1 MEENNYLTR
10 WQKLIKPKK
19 LNYEKRIT
27 SPTQCGKSFT
37 LQVLQQR
44 AREVAESQLWD
55 QTVAGFHQKVL
66 GLKINFTRKFWCLKP
81 TSPECFE
88 AWNQLHQ
95 KVLGLEINFTRKF
108 LGSKLTSPESCQ
120 AWNPLYQKVLETWN
134 PLHQKVLGL
143 ETNLTRKF
151 RGLTSIWSQFRSLW
165 TGASLVGIWRP
176 SFSRRQTGKFIDWFF
191 LNFFLYCHFHF
202 QIVHWLIF
210 LENKVFYIITFWLSG
225 SWMNDTF
232 EWWSQLKSSLLC
244 RWALVMNCNC
254 VILWYLV
261 ISCDILIFHLKLLC
275 IAGKW

>member
-1 MEENNYLTR
+1 MMMNSHPSQMLETVMTINIAEFEHFYSMEENNYLTR

-95 KVLGLEINFTRKF
+95 KVLGLDINFTRKF
-108 LGSKLTSPESCQ
+108 LGSKLTSQESCQ
-120 AWNPLYQKVLETWN
+120 AWNPLYQKVL
-134 PLHQKVLGL
+134 GL
-143 ETNLTRKF
+143 EIHFTKKF
-151 RGLTSIWSQFRSLW
+151 WGLKPIWPESFGAWHQSGLDSGVCELVPVWWGSDGRVFQGGKPASSL
-165 TGASLVGIWRP
+165 ID
-176 SFSRRQTGKFIDWFF
+176 FSW
-191 LNFFLYCHFHF
+191 
-202 QIVHWLIF
+202 IF
-210 LENKVFYIITFWLSG
+210 FYIVTF
-225 SWMNDTF
+225 TF
-232 EWWSQLKSSLLC
+232 
-244 RWALVMNCNC
+244 R
-254 VILWYLV
+254 
-261 ISCDILIFHLKLLC
+261 
-275 IAGKW
+275 

>member
-1 MEENNYLTR
+1 MFWGL
-10 WQKLIKPKK
+10 KS
-19 LNYEKRIT
+19 T
-27 SPTQCGKSFT
+27 SPKSF
-37 LQVLQQR
+37 
-44 AREVAESQLWD
+44 
-55 QTVAGFHQKVL
+55 G
-66 GLKINFTRKFWCLKP
+66 
-81 TSPECFE
+81 

-95 KVLGLEINFTRKF
+95 KVFGVKI
-108 LGSKLTSPESCQ
+108 
-120 AWNPLYQKVLETWN
+120 
-134 PLHQKVLGL
+134 
-143 ETNLTRKF
+143 NLTRKLS
-151 RGLTSIWSQFRSLW
+151 GLKSTLPKSFGNLKSTSPKSFGAWNQSDQKVSGLDINLVSIQEFVNWCQFGGDL
-165 TGASLVGIWRP
+165 TAE
-176 SFSRRQTGKFIDWFF
+176 FFKAANRQVHWLIF
-191 LNFFLYCHFHF
+191 LEFFLYCHFHF

>member
-1 MEENNYLTR
+1 MFWGL
-10 WQKLIKPKK
+10 KS
-19 LNYEKRIT
+19 T
-27 SPTQCGKSFT
+27 SPKSF
-37 LQVLQQR
+37 
-44 AREVAESQLWD
+44 
-55 QTVAGFHQKVL
+55 G
-66 GLKINFTRKFWCLKP
+66 
-81 TSPECFE
+81 

-95 KVLGLEINFTRKF
+95 KVFGVKINLTRKLSGLKSTLPKSF
-108 LGSKLTSPESCQ
+108 G
-120 AWNPLYQKVLETWN
+120 AWN

-232 EWWSQLKSSLLC
+232 EWWSQLKSSLWC

-254 VILWYLV
+254 IILWYLV
-261 ISCDILIFHLKLLC
+261 ISCDILWYLDIPLKALVHC
-275 IAGKW
+275 RQMINSTFWEPT